1 VVDVLIRL
9 LIVLLVVGV
18 GWWLVGYVGA
28 ALGLPAA
35 LVVIAQVV
43 LIVAGLI
50 YLLAAV
56 GGRWRGTL
64 P

>member
-43 LIVAGLI
+43 LIVVGLI
-50 YLLAAV
+50 YLLSAL